1 MKKNVDIQCYRPF
14 HYNKAHFAGFCHNII
29 VDTRTI
35 CVALENKAK
44 VTELCADGAK
54 VALGFDN
61 YDKDNGGVVPE
72 DTRTEDETDTSNIY
86 TVTSITPNGNAFKE
100 ETKIHGTKTIN
111 VTKIKEEAKPAEK
124 AEVKKEEEE
133 KVEVKA
139 EKPAKTDT
147 KADAK
152 TANNNNKQ
160 QNNNSAKATNNKK

>member
-35 CVALENKAK
+35 CIALENKAK
-44 VTELCADGAK
+44 VTELCADGSK

-100 ETKIHGTKTIN
+100 ETKVRGTKTIN
-111 VTKIKEEAKPAEK
+111 VTKINEEAKPAEK
-124 AEVKKEEEE
+124 VEVKKEEE

-139 EKPAKTDT
+139 EKPAETDT
-147 KADAK
+147 KADTK
-152 TANNNNKQ
+152 TANNNSKQ
-160 QNNNSAKATNNKK
+160 QDNDSAKATNNKK

>member
-44 VTELCADGAK
+44 VTELCADGSK

-100 ETKIHGTKTIN
+100 ETKVRGTKTIN
-111 VTKIKEEAKPAEK
+111 VTKINEESKPAEK
-124 AEVKKEEEE
+124 VEVKKEENA
-133 KVEVKA
+133 EVKA
-139 EKPAKTDT
+139 EKPAKMDT

-152 TANNNNKQ
+152 TANNNSKQ

>member
-35 CVALENKAK
+35 CIALENKAK
-44 VTELCADGAK
+44 VTELCADGSK

-100 ETKIHGTKTIN
+100 ETKVRGTKTIN
-111 VTKIKEEAKPAEK
+111 VTKINEESKPAEK
-124 AEVKKEEEE
+124 VEVKKEEV
-133 KVEVKA
+133 KAEVKT
-139 EKPAKTDT
+139 EKPAKMDT
-147 KADAK
+147 KADTK
-152 TANNNNKQ
+152 TANNNSKQ

>member
-44 VTELCADGAK
+44 VTELCADGSK

-124 AEVKKEEEE
+124 VEAKKEE
-133 KVEVKA
+133 KVEVKE
-139 EKPAKTDT
+139 EKPSKTDT
-147 KADAK
+147 KADTK
-152 TANNNNKQ
+152 PANNNNKQ
-160 QNNNSAKATNNKK
+160 QNNDSTKATNSKK

>member
-44 VTELCADGAK
+44 VTELCANGSK

-100 ETKIHGTKTIN
+100 ETKIHGTKTVN
-111 VTKIKEEAKPAEK
+111 VTKITEEAKPAEK
-124 AEVKKEEEE
+124 VEVKKEE
-133 KVEVKA
+133 KVEVKEA
-139 EKPAKTDT
+139 EKPSKTDT

-152 TANNNNKQ
+152 TTNNNSKQ

>member
-1 MKKNVDIQCYRPF
+1 MKKTVDIQCYRPF

-44 VTELCADGAK
+44 VTELCADGSK

-100 ETKIHGTKTIN
+100 ETKIRGTKTIN

-124 AEVKKEEEE
+124 VEVKKEEVKEE
-133 KVEVKA
+133 KPSKM
-139 EKPAKTDT
+139 DT
-147 KADAK
+147 KADDKA
-152 TANNNNKQ
+152 ANNNSKQ
-160 QNNNSAKATNNKK
+160 QNNDSAKATNNKK

>member
-44 VTELCADGAK
+44 VTELCADGSK

-61 YDKDNGGVVPE
+61 YDKDNGGVGPE
-72 DTRTEDETDTSNIY
+72 DTRTEDEPDTANIY

-100 ETKIHGTKTIN
+100 ETTIRGTKTIN
-111 VTKIKEEAKPAEK
+111 ITDINEEAKPAEK
-124 AEVKKEEEE
+124 VEVKKEEE
-133 KVEVKA
+133 KVEVKE

-147 KADAK
+147 KADVKA
-152 TANNNNKQ
+152 ANNNSKQ

>member
-35 CVALENKAK
+35 CIALENKAK
-44 VTELCADGAK
+44 VTELCADGSK

-100 ETKIHGTKTIN
+100 ETKVHGTKTIN
-111 VTKIKEEAKPAEK
+111 VTKIKEEPKPAEK
-124 AEVKKEEEE
+124 VEVKKEEE
-133 KVEVKA
+133 KAEVKA

-152 TANNNNKQ
+152 TANNNSKQ

>member
-35 CVALENKAK
+35 CIALENKAK
-44 VTELCADGAK
+44 VTELCADGSK

-100 ETKIHGTKTIN
+100 ETKVRGTKTIN
-111 VTKIKEEAKPAEK
+111 VTKINEAAKPAEK
-124 AEVKKEEEE
+124 VEVKKEEA

-139 EKPAKTDT
+139 EKAAKMDT

-152 TANNNNKQ
+152 TANNNSKQ

>member
-44 VTELCADGAK
+44 VTELCADGSK

-124 AEVKKEEEE
+124 
-133 KVEVKA
+133 VEVKA

-152 TANNNNKQ
+152 TANNNSKQ

>member
-44 VTELCADGAK
+44 VTELCADGSK

-100 ETKIHGTKTIN
+100 ETKIRGTKTIN
-111 VTKIKEEAKPAEK
+111 VTKIKEEAKPAAEK
-124 AEVKKEEEE
+124 VEVKKEEE
-133 KVEVKA
+133 KAEVKE
-139 EKPAKTDT
+139 EKPSKMDT
-147 KADAK
+147 KADTK
-152 TANNNNKQ
+152 TANNNSKQ

>member
-44 VTELCADGAK
+44 VTELCADGSK

-111 VTKIKEEAKPAEK
+111 VTKIKEEAKLAEK
-124 AEVKKEEEE
+124 VEVKKEEE
-133 KVEVKA
+133 KVEVKE
-139 EKPAKTDT
+139 EKPSKTDT

-152 TANNNNKQ
+152 TTNNNSKQ

>member
-14 HYNKAHFAGFCHNII
+14 HYNKTHFAGFCHNII

-44 VTELCADGAK
+44 VTELCADGSK

-100 ETKIHGTKTIN
+100 ETKVRGTKTIN
-111 VTKIKEEAKPAEK
+111 VTKINEEAKPAEK
-124 AEVKKEEEE
+124 VEVKKEEE
-133 KVEVKA
+133 KAEVK
-139 EKPAKTDT
+139 EENPSKTDT

-152 TANNNNKQ
+152 AANNNSKQ
-160 QNNNSAKATNNKK
+160 QNNNSAKATNNNK

>member
-35 CVALENKAK
+35 CIALENKAK
-44 VTELCADGAK
+44 VTELCADGSK

-100 ETKIHGTKTIN
+100 ETKVRGTKTIN
-111 VTKIKEEAKPAEK
+111 VTKINEESKPAEK
-124 AEVKKEEEE
+124 VEVKKEE
-133 KVEVKA
+133 KAEVKA
-139 EKPAKTDT
+139 EKPAKMDT

-152 TANNNNKQ
+152 TANNNSKQ

>member
-35 CVALENKAK
+35 CIALENKAK
-44 VTELCADGAK
+44 VTELCADGSK

-100 ETKIHGTKTIN
+100 ETKVRGTKTIN
-111 VTKIKEEAKPAEK
+111 VTKINEEVKPAEK
-124 AEVKKEEEE
+124 VEVKKEEA
-133 KVEVKA
+133 KAEVKA
-139 EKPAKTDT
+139 ENPAKTDT
-147 KADAK
+147 KADTKA
-152 TANNNNKQ
+152 ANNNSKQ

>member
-44 VTELCADGAK
+44 VTELCADGSK

-100 ETKIHGTKTIN
+100 ETKIRGTKTIN

-124 AEVKKEEEE
+124 VEVKKEEE
-133 KVEVKA
+133 KVEVKKEEKKVEVKE
-139 EKPAKTDT
+139 EKPSKMDT

-152 TANNNNKQ
+152 AANNNSKQ
-160 QNNNSAKATNNKK
+160 